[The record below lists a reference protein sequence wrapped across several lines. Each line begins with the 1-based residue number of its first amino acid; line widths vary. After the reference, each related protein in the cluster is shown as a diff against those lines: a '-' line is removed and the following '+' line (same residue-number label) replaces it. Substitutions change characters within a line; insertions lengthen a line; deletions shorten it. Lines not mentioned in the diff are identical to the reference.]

1 MDLGCGTGL
10 LAQIL
15 KDKYGFE
22 HMVGLDLSEEM
33 LAKAREKGVY
43 KRLIC
48 SYVTNERLAEIQNAE
63 FGGVLAS
70 GVFVPGLIKPN
81 AFDEILR
88 WIKPGKSLFKHPVGG
103 E

>member
-22 HMVGLDLSEEM
+22 NIVGLDLSEEM

-48 SYVTNERLAEIQNAE
+48 SYVTNEKLTEIENAE
-63 FGGVLAS
+63 FDGVLAS
-70 GVFVPGLIKPN
+70 GVFVPGQIKPT
-81 AFDEILR
+81 AFEEILR
-88 WIKPGKSLFKHPVGG
+88 WIKPG
-103 E
+103 